1 MNIEIERK
9 FLVSNHFKQHVQQ
22 SITIKQGYLNT
33 HPERTVRIRTKGEKA
48 YITVKGKSSND
59 GLQRLEWEKEIPFQ
73 EAETLFPLCEPYC
86 IEKIR
91 HIILYDNHTF
101 EIDEFLGDNKGL
113 VVAEVELKEPNEKI
127 NLPDW
132 ILKEV
137 TGNPQYY
144 NSYISQN
151 PYKNWNQ

>member
-9 FLVSNHFKQHVQQ
+9 FLVSNDFREYIQQ

-33 HPERTVRIRTKGEKA
+33 HPERTVRVRIKGEKA

-59 GLQRLEWEKEIPFQ
+59 GLQRLEWEKEINIQ
-73 EAETLFPLCEPYC
+73 EAENLFPLCEPYC

-91 HIILYDNHTF
+91 HLIVIGNHTF
-101 EIDEFLGDNKGL
+101 EIDEFLGHNKGL
-113 VVAEVELKEPNEKI
+113 ILAEVELKEPNEKVI
-127 NLPDW
+127 FPNW

-137 TGNPQYY
+137 TGDPQYY

-151 PYKNWNQ
+151 SYKNWNQ